1 MRKFLNVKF
10 SHNCLRYLF
19 QQFYFPIFSTFW
31 SHEEKL
37 IATHLK
43 MFSVRGYH
51 VHKDKWE
58 ASVGEELS
66 CQRERG
72 NLVDSFA
79 ISVVKDGD
87 VVGNLPQ
94 KNSSICF
101 TFLRNGMVTC
111 QVTGSMRYSTN
122 LPQGELEVPCILV
135 FRWDV
140 KRMDEARRILEFA
153 LASNKEDMNP
163 S

>member
-1 MRKFLNVKF
+1 
-10 SHNCLRYLF
+10 
-19 QQFYFPIFSTFW
+19 
-31 SHEEKL
+31 
-37 IATHLK
+37 

-94 KNSSICF
+94 KISSICF

-135 FRWDV
+135 FRWDA

-163 S
+163 SKKRKLQDLAEETNHVPEPNPEAVWCDEEGLHF